1 MTAYTPNLPAL
12 ITGLPGDPGLGPGA
26 STRAPQTEFTR
37 ARQVL
42 FLENLRSGWVRSAA
56 SAAGSRARPLRAGA
70 KGRFGVDFVSTSSH
84 FGTDA
89 RRSED
94 MLLSSARKSRQHA
107 SYRPHISPVRSTTT
121 PPE

>member
-42 FLENLRSGWVRSAA
+42 FLENLSIR
-56 SAAGSRARPLRAGA
+56 LGA
-70 KGRFGVDFVSTSSH
+70 LGGVGGGV
-84 FGTDA
+84 
-89 RRSED
+89 
-94 MLLSSARKSRQHA
+94 SRQTA
-107 SYRPHISPVRSTTT
+107 EGRG
-121 PPE
+121 

>member
-84 FGTDA
+84 FGDGRA
-89 RRSED
+89 ALRGH
-94 MLLSSARKSRQHA
+94 AAQQRKK
-107 SYRPHISPVRSTTT
+107 ISPTRFLSPPHLPRALHHHT
-121 PPE
+121 P